1 MAGYK
6 WEQVQNNEELSL
18 GDSLRESVMMYV
30 NSDSDLEDAL
40 AMWHILHGIDLME
53 ARINDL
59 EKKNRSLQVRLEKV
73 KTELPVVI
81 VKNES

>member
-6 WEQVQNNEELSL
+6 DVTVNTDNLTL
-18 GDSLRESVMMYV
+18 GDSLRESVMEYV
-30 NSDSDLEDAL
+30 NSDSDLGDAL

-53 ARINDL
+53 TRINDL
-59 EKKNRSLQVRLEKV
+59 EKNNRCLQVRLEKALI
-73 KTELPVVI
+73 EQPVVI